1 MSNPTPPR
9 PNRRILL
16 LIVGL
21 VALGVCAFLGVVG
34 LFSIGLESRASP
46 VLLSTAPAAGAG
58 RRTPTPISVGAVPLP
73 TQGEETYAAQPAP
86 ETDEPTAPRPTPEP
100 GETSAPAPTAPPAPT
115 VSSVQPAGGQLRLD
129 YPLTLRVNKDEI
141 VQIEIVPDQPVALVG
156 AAPNAPAARLLVE
169 TSPNDAPRRTVSYAI
184 PLYPAMS
191 AELATAQED
200 DLNIVAGSETKQ
212 TIDPYDRNFW
222 TWSLVARRGGEYR
235 VTLRLFGYNALA
247 DDDPARQVVN
257 DTRIIQVQDPPFLE
271 RLGTG
276 LAENWLVIFG
286 AGGPLALIVAVLT
299 LWYARRDSARPK
311 A

>member
-1 MSNPTPPR
+1 MSKPTPPR
-9 PNRRILL
+9 RNRRVLL

-21 VALGVCAFLGVVG
+21 VALGVCAVLGVLG
-34 LFSIGLESRASP
+34 LFSLGLETSARP
-46 VLLSTAPAAGAG
+46 VTLATAPAANE
-58 RRTPTPISVGAVPLP
+58 RPLTPTLVMAGIFP
-73 TQGEETYAAQPAP
+73 TVARAATPAP
-86 ETDEPTAPRPTPEP
+86 ALTFAPLPTPEP
-100 GETSAPAPTAPPAPT
+100 GETSAPAPTSPPVATAPPAPT
-115 VSSVQPAGGQLRLD
+115 VPSIQPAGGQLRLD

-156 AAPNAPAARLLVE
+156 AAPNAPVARLLVE
-169 TSPNDAPRRTVSYAI
+169 TGANDAPRRSVSYAI

-235 VTLRLFGYNALA
+235 ITLRLFGYNALA
-247 DDDPARQVVN
+247 DDDPVRQVVN
-257 DTRIIQVQDPPFLE
+257 DTRIIQVQDPPPLE
-271 RLGTG
+271 RLSVG

-299 LWYARRDSARPK
+299 LWYARRDSQRPK
-311 A
+311 P